1 MFVAASSRSFSNLPF
16 EDVCNLVADL
26 EFDKIELW
34 LNESGDG
41 LRPSV
46 IAADPDKQFASYR
59 EITRLTPVALY
70 LEHDIDPD
78 TFAGICKWAKMLRI
92 AQITL
97 PASPLGTPFNTEI
110 DRLKRFL
117 MIANSD
123 GVRISIKTQTGMLT
137 EDPRTAVEL
146 CQSVN
151 GVGLTFDPSY
161 YIQQGY
167 GQDSFDPMY
176 PYVFHTHLR
185 DSTATEL
192 QVSVGLGNVDYNRI
206 INQLRREK
214 YGRVLS
220 VDLLPDHTAQTQ
232 LQLEM
237 RKLRMLLE
245 TLL

>member
-16 EDVCNLVADL
+16 EDVCNLITDL
-26 EFDKIELW
+26 EFDKIEIW

-46 IAADPDKQFASYR
+46 VAADPDKQFASYR

-70 LEHDIDPD
+70 LEHDIAPE
-78 TFAGICKWAKMLRI
+78 TFMGICKWAKMLRI

-117 MIANSD
+117 TIANAD
-123 GVRISIKTQTGMLT
+123 GVRISIKTQTGTLT

-161 YIQQGY
+161 YIHQGH

-185 DSTATEL
+185 DSTASDL

-214 YGRVLS
+214 YARFLS
-220 VDLLPDHTAQTQ
+220 VDLLPDHTSQTQ